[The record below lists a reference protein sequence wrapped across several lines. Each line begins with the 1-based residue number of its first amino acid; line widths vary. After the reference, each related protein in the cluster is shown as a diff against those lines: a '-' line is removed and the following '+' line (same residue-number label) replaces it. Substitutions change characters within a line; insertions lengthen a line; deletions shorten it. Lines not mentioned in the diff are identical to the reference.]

1 MPIEIGERIR
11 FHLGP
16 DSVAPGLDD
25 LEAAII
31 AFIDKATKRLD
42 IAVQELESRPILE
55 AILRAE
61 IERKVQVR
69 MVLEADYL
77 VANRR
82 PETVADAFE
91 SAGAHEENRL
101 LAAAALRSTI
111 WLRSDFNP
119 RIFHQKFIIRDG
131 EAVLTGSTNFTPTGV
146 GRAAQGG
153 NLNHILTVESKEI
166 ARIYSREFTDIAK
179 GNFGRESTQSPHPP
193 EIVVDGVRFKICF
206 APEHNPEMEIAK
218 RINKAMRRIDFAIF
232 TFSQSSAI
240 DDAMEMAMR
249 AGVEITGAL
258 DGMQG
263 NQTWAPTREL
273 IRRGANLAR
282 VGKVHGLVNK
292 LHHKMLVVDE
302 ATLVVGSFNYTGPA
316 NLVNDENIVVITSDD
331 ERGAALP
338 LIRAARAEIGRII
351 ADHGAPF
358 QFDEISG

>member
-1 MPIEIGERIR
+1 MPIEIGDRIK

-16 DSVAPGLDD
+16 DTAAPGLDD
-25 LEAAII
+25 LEAAIVD
-31 AFIDKATKRLD
+31 FIDGATKRLD

-82 PETVADAFE
+82 PKTVAEAFE
-91 SAGAHEENRL
+91 SAGPREANRL
-101 LAAAALRSTI
+101 LAAAALRTTI

-119 RIFHQKFIIRDG
+119 HIFHQKFIIRDG
-131 EAVLTGSTNFTPTGV
+131 ESVLTGSTNFTPTGV
-146 GRAAQGG
+146 GRARQGG
-153 NLNHILTVESKEI
+153 NLNHVITIESREI
-166 ARIYSREFTDIAK
+166 AKIYSREFSDIAK
-179 GNFGRESTQSPHPP
+179 GNFGRDSTHSDHPP

-218 RINKAMRRIDFAIF
+218 RINKAMDRIDFAIF

-249 AGVEITGAL
+249 AGVKIAGAL

-263 NQTWAPTREL
+263 NQAWAPTRRL
-273 IRRGANLAR
+273 IQEGADLKR
-282 VGKVHGLVNK
+282 VKKDYGRVNK
-292 LHHKMLVVDE
+292 LHHKMMVIDE
-302 ATLVVGSFNYTGPA
+302 ATLVIGSFNYTGPA
-316 NLVNDENIVVITSDD
+316 NLVNDENIIVITSDD
-331 ERGAALP
+331 ACGAALP
-338 LIRAARAEIGRII
+338 LIRGARAEIERII
-351 ADHGAPF
+351 CAHGSSF
-358 QFDEISG
+358 NFN